1 MKNLFL
7 LRFGCFLFLSFLF
20 CLPSVWA
27 QDSTEVVFDRPGI
40 TDSPYI
46 VDLRNW
52 QIELGGTYAKEGA
65 LEDIFIPSFM
75 LRKSLHKRFELRLT
89 MSHQPTSRFID
100 DHYGEPNRGYPVSLF
115 GKWKIIDEKGWI
127 PDIALMGG
135 AVFPIYRDFGIKD
148 LGYEAYI
155 LLQNNLSR
163 SFSINYDVGILRDHP
178 AIGLLYTYAICFNF
192 TLNKRFAF
200 FIENYAFAK
209 NFKTEWEEGIDVG
222 IVFFPT
228 RFSQIDLSG
237 GFHFLSNDTWH
248 FVSLGYSQ
256 AIFTKPS
263 KKNRTYAMR

>member
-1 MKNLFL
+1 MKNLILFKIHCFIVL
-7 LRFGCFLFLSFLF
+7 LFSSFGLA
-20 CLPSVWA
+20 WA

-46 VDLRNW
+46 VALRNW
-52 QIELGGTYAKEGA
+52 QIELGGTYAKEGE
-65 LEDIFIPSFM
+65 LGDIFIPSLM

-89 MSHQPTSRFID
+89 LSHQPTSRFID
-100 DHYGEPNRGYPVSLF
+100 DYYGDSNRGYPVSLF
-115 GKWKIIDEKGWI
+115 GKWKIVDEKSWI

-135 AVFPIYRDFGIKD
+135 AVIPVYRDFGTKD

-155 LLQNNLSR
+155 LLQNNLSS
-163 SFSINYDVGILRDHP
+163 SFSINYDLGILRDHP
-178 AIGLLYTYAICFNF
+178 NIGILYTYAVCFNF

-209 NFKTEWEEGIDVG
+209 NFTTEWEEGIDAG

-237 GFHFLSNDTWH
+237 GFHILSNDTWH

-256 AIFTKPS
+256 AIFTKS
-263 KKNRTYAMR
+263 RKKKRIY